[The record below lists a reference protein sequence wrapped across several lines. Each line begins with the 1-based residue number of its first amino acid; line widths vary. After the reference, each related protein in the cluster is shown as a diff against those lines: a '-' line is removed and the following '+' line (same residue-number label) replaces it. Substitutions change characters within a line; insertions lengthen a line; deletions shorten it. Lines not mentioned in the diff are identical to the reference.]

1 MSAQPKDLQA
11 LNEPLP
17 SQPVVSWH
25 TATSRLR
32 PGEVSAMFD
41 RIAHRYDLLNRL
53 LSAGTDR
60 KWRRTAV
67 DCLVSH
73 RPKAILDI
81 ATGTGDMVVE
91 CLRLRPERI
100 VGVDPSP
107 AMLAHARTK
116 LLGLAGGAAVE
127 FLQGSVEA
135 LPFPSGSFDGVTC
148 AFGVRNFAKLEEGIA
163 QMFRVL
169 RPGGTVVILEFSRPH
184 GVPGGGLYQL
194 YFSRVLPFVGGLV
207 SGERGAYRYLRDTIR
222 SFPSGQDFLELLRDY
237 GFTDLH
243 ALPLTYGIATVYT
256 ATRPDTLWS

>member
-1 MSAQPKDLQA
+1 MNEVPPTQP
-11 LNEPLP
+11 P
-17 SQPVVSWH
+17 VSWH
-25 TATSRLR
+25 SAATQLR
-32 PGEVSAMFD
+32 PGDVGAMFD
-41 RIAHRYDLLNRL
+41 RIAPHYDFLNRL

-60 KWRRTAV
+60 KWRRKAV
-67 DCLVSH
+67 DHLEGR

-107 AMLAHARTK
+107 AMLKGAREKTR
-116 LLGLAGGAAVE
+116 GISGGTVVE
-127 FLQGSVEA
+127 FLQGSAET
-135 LPFPSGSFDGVTC
+135 LPFPGASFDSVTC

-163 QMFRVL
+163 QIFRVL
-169 RPGGTVVILEFSRPH
+169 RPGGTVVILEFSRPKA
-184 GVPGGGLYQL
+184 VPGGGLYQL
-194 YFSRVLPFVGGLV
+194 YFTRILPIVGGLI
-207 SGERGAYRYLRDTIR
+207 SGDRNAYRYLRDTVR
-222 SFPSGQDFLELLRDY
+222 AFPSGPEFLDLLRDY